1 LRAQNIVDFR
11 SDREIFSQEIFRAVE
26 YNVYG
31 INMFIIKSAV
41 TRLSA
46 VRCL

>member
-1 LRAQNIVDFR
+1 MDEHTQPPGACMCACVCG
-11 SDREIFSQEIFRAVE
+11 SRAVE